1 LRRRPQICT
10 LDAGNLNA
18 AKEALLAI
26 VAGIDEAGFGPVLGP
41 LVVSTAAFELPESGA
56 DGSLWELL
64 APAVTKTVSK
74 RRPSVAIGD
83 SKELYGGQRGEAGVA
98 NLERGV
104 LAMLRSAGHDPKTLR
119 ELLRIVAPDSER
131 FIGRY
136 PWYAGADLPLPHA
149 DSPVSLSLLGNAM
162 AVAMA
167 KAGVSLR
174 LLRCQVLFE
183 GEYNRIVAATR
194 NKSTTLFDTTCL
206 LLAELWRRFAGPG
219 LRIHADHQGGRVNYL
234 TGLQRVFEDC
244 QFKVLEQ
251 TQDLSAYRMTEGP
264 RGAEIRF
271 AVRSEDAHLPV
282 ALASMVSKYVRELLM
297 VLFNR
302 FWAAQVPGVA
312 PTAGYYVDGRR
323 FYSEILP
330 AVRRLGVDEG
340 MLYRAR

>member
-1 LRRRPQICT
+1 
-10 LDAGNLNA
+10 
-18 AKEALLAI
+18 LAI

-41 LVVSTAAFELPESGA
+41 LVVSTAAFEVPQASAGA
-56 DGSLWELL
+56 SLWELL

-83 SKELYGGQRGEAGVA
+83 SKELYGGLRGEAGVA

-104 LAMLRSAGHDPKTLR
+104 LAMLRSAGHNPRTLR
-119 ELLRIVAPDSER
+119 ELLHIVAPDAER
-131 FIGRY
+131 FIEQY
-136 PWYAGADLPLPHA
+136 PWYGGADLPLPHA
-149 DSPVSLSLLGNAM
+149 DSAVSLSLLGNAM
-162 AVAMA
+162 AVAMQ

-183 GEYNRIVAATR
+183 GEYNRIVSATR

-206 LLAELWRRFAGPG
+206 LLAELWRRFAGSG
-219 LRIHADHQGGRVNYL
+219 LCIHADHQGGRVNYL
-234 TGLQRVFEDC
+234 YGLQRAFDGC

-251 TQDLSAYRMTEGP
+251 TPDLSAYRLTEGL

-271 AVRSEDAHLPV
+271 AVRAENAHLPV

-302 FWAAQVPGVA
+302 FWAAKVPGVA

-323 FYSEILP
+323 FYSQILP
-330 AVRRLGVDEG
+330 AVRQLGVDER
-340 MLYRAR
+340 MLYRTR